1 MIVLSWM
8 ILIAGHFNYNQQITN
23 LSQIVIMRAH
33 YCYEVL
39 IFMIAFKCSSSEN
52 KKELA
57 LEEGLMKIELLGT
70 TIAFFESVCS

>member
-1 MIVLSWM
+1 
-8 ILIAGHFNYNQQITN
+8 
-23 LSQIVIMRAH
+23 MRAH

-70 TIAFFESVCS
+70 TIAFLNPLFINRQNVG